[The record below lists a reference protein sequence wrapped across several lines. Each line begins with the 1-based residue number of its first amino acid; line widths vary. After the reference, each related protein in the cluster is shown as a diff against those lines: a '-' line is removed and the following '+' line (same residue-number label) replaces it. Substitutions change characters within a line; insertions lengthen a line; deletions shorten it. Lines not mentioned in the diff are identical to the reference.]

1 MNHKE
6 TDDFTLVA
14 AAYLDERAGRT
25 GETLARYAERYPQ
38 YAQDLLLLTM
48 ETVVAEGQRALPMET
63 PPPDLLRRLRADA
76 CIALAPRP
84 AFNSLLVQ
92 AREHAGLTPR
102 ALAAQLGVGVDV
114 LALLEERHVRV
125 ETVVAPFL
133 RRLAGLVGA
142 SVAAVQGYLA
152 LPPSAASPGVAYHA
166 PRGHDAARSLSFA
179 EAIAESALTTSQQ
192 KDRWLSAGDGND
204 EDDREIEMGR

>member
-14 AAYLDERAGRT
+14 AAYLDERAPRT
-25 GETLARYAERYPQ
+25 GETLARYVERYPQ

-48 ETVVAEGQRALPMET
+48 ETAVAEGQQDPPMEA
-63 PPPDLLRRLRADA
+63 PPPDLLRRLRTDA
-76 CIALAPRP
+76 RATLAPRP
-84 AFNSLLVQ
+84 VFNSLLAQ

-102 ALAAQLGVGVDV
+102 ALAARLGVGVDV

-133 RRLAGLVGA
+133 RRLAGVVGA

-166 PRGHDAARSLSFA
+166 PRGHNAARSLSFA
-179 EAIAESALTTSQQ
+179 EAIAESALTTTEQ
-192 KDRWLSAGDGND
+192 KDYWLSVRDGDD
-204 EDDREIEMGR
+204 DDREIGS

>member
-14 AAYLDERAGRT
+14 AAYLDERAPRT
-25 GETLARYAERYPQ
+25 GETLARYVERYPQ
-38 YAQDLLLLTM
+38 YAPDLLLLTM
-48 ETVVAEGQRALPMET
+48 ETAVAEAQTPPMAT

-76 CIALAPRP
+76 RATLAPRP
-84 AFNSLLVQ
+84 AFSSLLGQ

-125 ETVVAPFL
+125 ETVVTPFL

-152 LPPSAASPGVAYHA
+152 LPPLAASPGVAYHA
-166 PRGHDAARSLSFA
+166 PRGHSAARSLSFA
-179 EAIAESALTTSQQ
+179 EAIAESALTTPQQ
-192 KDRWLSAGDGND
+192 KERWLSTGDDGDGD
-204 EDDREIEMGR
+204 GDDGEIGS

>member
-14 AAYLDERAGRT
+14 AAYLDERAPRT
-25 GETLARYAERYPQ
+25 GETLARYVERYPQ
-38 YAQDLLLLTM
+38 YAPDLLLLTM
-48 ETVVAEGQRALPMET
+48 ETAVAEGQQAPLMET
-63 PPPDLLRRLRADA
+63 PPPDLLRRLRTDA
-76 CIALAPRP
+76 RATLAPRP
-84 AFNSLLVQ
+84 AFNSLLAQ

-102 ALAAQLGVGVDV
+102 ALAARLGVGVDV
-114 LALLEERHVRV
+114 LALLEERHVRA

-142 SVAAVQGYLA
+142 SVTAVQGYLA

-166 PRGHDAARSLSFA
+166 PWGHNAARSLSFA
-179 EAIAESALTTSQQ
+179 EAIAESALTTPQQ
-192 KDRWLSAGDGND
+192 KERWLSVGDGD
-204 EDDREIEMGR
+204 RDSDDGEIGS